1 MTLPLIF
8 FLVIGQNLTKFGHS
22 VLGTTMR
29 TVVAGDLKQQL
40 SKKAPCRPY
49 YIENGTL
56 STLFAYTLRD
66 LSTHMIFSYI
76 LRYLPTYRIL
86 KQPGL

>member
-1 MTLPLIF
+1 MTLPLKIS
-8 FLVIGQNLTKFGHS
+8 LIIGRNLTKFGQG

-29 TVVAGDLKQQL
+29 TVVVGDLKQQL

-49 YIENGTL
+49 YIENETL

-66 LSTHMIFSYI
+66 SSTHKILAYI
-76 LRYLPTYRIL
+76 QDFKAT
-86 KQPGL
+86 

>member
-29 TVVAGDLKQQL
+29 TAGDLKQQL

-76 LRYLPTYRIL
+76 IRYLPTYRIL